1 MSEVVLRTASADDAE
16 RLSALDVAI
25 WRASYGDILSRDLL
39 DGLEDSP
46 FHDPRYFAAIIDRI
60 GLDEWLW
67 VIEAGGDA
75 VGFCHFGGCR
85 DPAEPGGGEIE
96 RLYLLPEAQGRGIG
110 TRVLSAAAH
119 RLVDERLTPIR
130 TTVFEDNL
138 RARRL
143 YERLGGQ
150 CLGRRIVFEDAGR
163 PIWDCVYGWPDPA
176 PLLAAGGGHKGR
188 RPPGRGVGKG
198 RPAD

>member
-1 MSEVVLRTASADDAE
+1 
-16 RLSALDVAI
+16 
-25 WRASYGDILSRDLL
+25 
-39 DGLEDSP
+39 
-46 FHDPRYFAAIIDRI
+46 
-60 GLDEWLW
+60 
-67 VIEAGGDA
+67 
-75 VGFCHFGGCR
+75 
-85 DPAEPGGGEIE
+85 
-96 RLYLLPEAQGRGIG
+96 LYLLPEAQGRGIG

-176 PLLAAGGGHKGR
+176 PLLAAFAPLGAPHFYVGDSEVDAETARAAGVRFALHTEGYRKA
-188 RPPGRGVGKG
+188 PPSELAHAFAFDDFARLVPLMAAAGQPPVS
-198 RPAD
+198 